1 MKIRLHQF
9 LSKCG
14 IFTSKNEVKNAIWSG
29 DVSVNGS
36 TVKDIKFEFNPNTKP
51 VTFKGKVLTLPTSDV
66 YFLLNKPE
74 GVICSRLNDQ
84 EKQLNKKSVYEIFRN
99 KVPSNVYESL
109 ITVGRLDEDTT
120 GFLLVTTD
128 GKLVDKI
135 TNPKNHISKKYLVE
149 TELGITE
156 NEISQIKRGVKIE
169 ISDNDYYERYVSQ
182 PANITLDDEKI
193 AVLTI
198 KEGKKRQIRR
208 MFSALGNYV
217 ISIHRLAIGSMELS
231 NYDINTGEFQEIT
244 LDEINQYISK

>member
-14 IFTSKNEVKNAIWSG
+14 IFTSKNEVKNAIWNG
-29 DVSVNGS
+29 EVSVNGL

-74 GVICSRLNDQ
+74 GVICSRLNAQ
-84 EKQLNKKSVYEIFRN
+84 EQELKKKSVYEIFKN
-99 KVPSNVYESL
+99 DVSSTVYESL
-109 ITVGRLDEDTT
+109 ITIGRLDEDTT

-135 TNPKNHISKKYLVE
+135 TNPKNHVSKKYLVE
-149 TELGITE
+149 TEWGITE
-156 NEISQIKRGVKIE
+156 DEISKIKSGVKIE

-182 PANITLDDEKI
+182 PANITLDDENI

-198 KEGKKRQIRR
+198 QEGKKRQIRR

-217 ISIHRLAIGSMELS
+217 ISIHRLAIGEMVLS
-231 NYDINTGEFQEIT
+231 NYDLEEGEFQEVT
-244 LDEINQYISK
+244 LDEINQYIFQ

>member
-14 IFTSKNEVKNAIWSG
+14 IFTSKNEVKNAIWNG
-29 DVSVNGS
+29 EVSVNGL
-36 TVKDIKFEFNPNTKP
+36 TVKNIKFEFNPNTKS
-51 VTFKGKVLTLPTSDV
+51 VTFKGKALALPTSDV

-84 EKQLNKKSVYEIFRN
+84 EKELNKKSVYEIFRN

-135 TNPKNHISKKYLVE
+135 TNPKNHMSKKYLVE
-149 TELGITE
+149 PELSITE
-156 NEISQIKRGVKIE
+156 DEIYQIKSGVKIE

-182 PANITLDDEKI
+182 PANITLDDENI

-198 KEGKKRQIRR
+198 NEGKKRQIRR

-217 ISIHRLAIGSMELS
+217 VSIHRLAIGDMVLS
-231 NYDINTGEFQEIT
+231 NYDISTGDYQEIT
-244 LDEINQYISK
+244 LDEINQHIFK

>member
-29 DVSVNGS
+29 DISVNGS
-36 TVKDIKFEFNPNTKP
+36 IMKDIKFEFNPKKKT
-51 VTFKGKVLTLPTSDV
+51 VTFQGEVLALPSNDV
-66 YFLLNKPE
+66 YFLLNKPKRF
-74 GVICSRLNDQ
+74 ICSRLNSQ
-84 EKQLNKKSVYEIFRN
+84 EKDLNKKSVYEIFRN
-99 KVPSNVYESL
+99 KVPPTIYESL

-135 TNPKNHISKKYLVE
+135 TNPKNHVPKEYLVE
-149 TELGITE
+149 TEWGITE
-156 NEISQIKRGVKIE
+156 DEISKIKKGVKIE
-169 ISDNDYYERYVSQ
+169 ISDNEYYERYVSQ
-182 PANITLDDEKI
+182 PANITLDDENI

-198 KEGKKRQIRR
+198 QEGKKRQIRR

-217 ISIHRLAIGSMELS
+217 ISIHRLGIGGMALS
-231 NYDINTGEFQEIT
+231 NYNISVGEFQEVT
-244 LDEINQYISK
+244 LDEIEQQIFE

>member
-14 IFTSKNEVKNAIWSG
+14 IFTSKNEVKNAIWNG
-29 DVSVNGS
+29 EVSVNGL
-36 TVKDIKFEFNPNTKP
+36 TVKNIKFEFNPNTKS
-51 VTFKGKVLTLPTSDV
+51 VTFKGKALALPTSDI

-84 EKQLNKKSVYEIFRN
+84 EKELNKKSVYEIFRN

-149 TELGITE
+149 TELSITE
-156 NEISQIKRGVKIE
+156 DEIYQIKSGVKIE

-182 PANITLDDEKI
+182 PANITLDDENI

-198 KEGKKRQIRR
+198 NEGKKRQIRR

-217 ISIHRLAIGSMELS
+217 VSIHRLAIGDMVLS
-231 NYDINTGEFQEIT
+231 SYDISTGDYQEIT
-244 LDEINQYISK
+244 LDEINQHIFK

>member
-51 VTFKGKVLTLPTSDV
+51 VTFKGKVLALPTNDV
-66 YFLLNKPE
+66 YFLLNKSE

-84 EKQLNKKSVYEIFRN
+84 EKKLNKKSVYEIFRD
-99 KVPSNVYESL
+99 KVSPTIYESL

-135 TNPKNHISKKYLVE
+135 TNPKNHVPKEYLVE
-149 TELGITE
+149 TEWGITE
-156 NEISQIKRGVKIE
+156 DEISKIKKGVKIK
-169 ISDNDYYERYVSQ
+169 ILDNEYYERYVSQ
-182 PANITLDDEKI
+182 PANITLDDENI

-198 KEGKKRQIRR
+198 QEGKKRQIRR

-217 ISIHRLAIGSMELS
+217 ISIHRLAIGGMALS
-231 NYDINTGEFQEIT
+231 NYNISIGEFQEVT
-244 LDEINQYISK
+244 FDEIEQQVFE